1 MAAGCLIGFTF
12 IAVAHGMFG
21 RFLSAQPLS
30 TTAAQKRRAKD
41 EREVE
46 RLSIN
51 GHLTGFSP

>member
-41 EREVE
+41 EGE

-51 GHLTGFSP
+51 GHLTGFPP